1 MTIQPTAVYKPGTSP
16 ASSGQ
21 QRFYQTY
28 NTRYANAPT
37 GPPPNPPGGGGST
50 PAPKPNRLTG
60 YLWNRI
66 PSAVQRVNVPNGVP
80 RFLGARPLI
89 FWSWGLA
96 ILMVSFD
103 EWHTYGILPRPAR
116 LWYTSLLFLL
126 LAIVSQFDAMVPITN
141 AFAIGMIMVL
151 AYQYYTGEG
160 QFGPRGAQEASTP
173 ATKTQPAFN
182 ATQTYQGANS
192 TNG

>member
-16 ASSGQ
+16 AAQNQ

-28 NTRYANAPT
+28 NTRYANAPS
-37 GPPPNPPGGGGST
+37 GPPPNPPGGGGNTGT
-50 PAPKPNRLTG
+50 PPPTNRQKLTG

-66 PSAVQRVNVPNGVP
+66 PNAVQRVNVPNGVP

-89 FWSWGLA
+89 FWTWGIA

-126 LAIVSQFDAMVPITN
+126 LAIVSQFDALVPIAN
-141 AFAIGMIMVL
+141 AFAVGMVMVL

-160 QFGPRGAQEASTP
+160 QFGPRGAQEAST
-173 ATKTQPAFN
+173 KNFN
-182 ATQTYQGANS
+182 AEQAYQGANAA
-192 TNG
+192 NG

>member
-16 ASSGQ
+16 AAQNQ

-37 GPPPNPPGGGGST
+37 GAPPNPPGGDGT
-50 PAPKPNRLTG
+50 PNQPQPNRFTG

-66 PSAVQRVNVPNGVP
+66 PNAVQRVSVPNGVP

-89 FWSWGLA
+89 LWAWGLA

-126 LAIVSQFDAMVPITN
+126 LAIVSQFDALVPIAN
-141 AFAIGMIMVL
+141 AFAVGMIMVL
-151 AYQYYTGEG
+151 GYQYYNKTG
-160 QFGPRGAQEASTP
+160 QFGTP
-173 ATKTQPAFN
+173 TATEGPA
-182 ATQTYQGANS
+182 
-192 TNG
+192 NG